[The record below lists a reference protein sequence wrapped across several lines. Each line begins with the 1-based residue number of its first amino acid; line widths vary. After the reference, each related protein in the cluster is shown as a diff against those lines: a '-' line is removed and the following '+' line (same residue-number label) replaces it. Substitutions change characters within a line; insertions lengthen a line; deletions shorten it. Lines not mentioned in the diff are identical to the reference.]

1 MTSNRFEH
9 SWPALSCSF
18 NLLRNRYWLKARTCD
33 HVTSHRAHDEFKIG
47 ERAISFQLILEQTPR
62 LAARLQDWM
71 LSGDCLVENR
81 GGKLGFADFS
91 QRILIQATMRWE

>member
-18 NLLRNRYWLKARTCD
+18 NLLRN
-33 HVTSHRAHDEFKIG
+33 EFKIG

-62 LAARLQDWM
+62 HAARLQRLD
-71 LSGDCLVENR
+71 VV
-81 GGKLGFADFS
+81 GGLPNVKPRWKVGFADFS
-91 QRILIQATMRWE
+91 QRMLIQATMRRE